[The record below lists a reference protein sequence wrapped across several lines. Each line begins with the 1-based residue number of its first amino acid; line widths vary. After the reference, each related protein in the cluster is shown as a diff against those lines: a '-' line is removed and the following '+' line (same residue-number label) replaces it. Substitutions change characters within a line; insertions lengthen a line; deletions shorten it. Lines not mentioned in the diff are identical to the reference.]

1 LIPLADEKQHT
12 LHGGD
17 IMKLQ
22 TRYFAVL
29 AFSLGAAACSAALTR
44 HPVAA
49 ATATLMNA
57 SGAPAGTA
65 QLWQEAS
72 GLVHVD
78 VSATNLTT
86 GAHGIHFHAV
96 GRCEGGAT
104 AFSTAGGHYNPT
116 NREHGLQNPAG
127 PHAGDAPNLQIGADG
142 SGHLSFTTDRVTLTS
157 GSTSL
162 FDSDGSAIVVHAAAD
177 DQMSQP
183 SGNSG
188 ARVACGVVNAVP

>member
-1 LIPLADEKQHT
+1 
-12 LHGGD
+12 
-17 IMKLQ
+17 MKVQ
-22 TRYFAVL
+22 TRTL
-29 AFSLGAAACSAALTR
+29 ALLSLSLGAIACSSALTR

-49 ATATLMNA
+49 ATATLVNA
-57 SGAPAGTA
+57 NGGPVGSA
-65 QLWQEAS
+65 QLWQEAG
-72 GLVHVD
+72 GLVHVE
-78 VSATNLTT
+78 VSATNLTS

-116 NREHGLQNPAG
+116 SREHGLQNPAG
-127 PHAGDAPNLQIGADG
+127 PHGGDAPNLQIGADG

-162 FDSDGSAIVVHAAAD
+162 LDSDGSAIVIHAAPD
-177 DQMSQP
+177 DQVSQP

-188 ARVACGVVNAVP
+188 ARVGCGVVTATP